1 MPKRR
6 ARRAQS
12 TDDDED
18 LIVTSEEDS
27 SEENEA
33 SASFTEEEDEP
44 LSIRRQRRQSTRTPT
59 SAAKRRLAA
68 KRKAFKTI
76 QTARRKTPVTRKRR
90 GKTRR
95 PTKYPSDDDDEEEQ
109 DPSSEKQIEDSTSD
123 SPSRSP
129 PPKRSSGL
137 RALRTIGAKPSQL
150 VTGHRDYASER
161 SYESEGLSDFIAS
174 ENESGDGAAS
184 DAADES
190 EDEIKEDEEE
200 EKPVGKRKRK
210 KEGIKGK
217 NGEDHRAK
225 ASTIQEKRKSG
236 NENSVAQGKKNAGN
250 RDNNN
255 QGISDLNDS
264 IEDLEDE
271 EKDDDG
277 FTNPQPISQKRPRR
291 ALPATR
297 LIISSSDEEDD
308 DAILLAAAGKAAG
321 AAAEN
326 EPKRR
331 RLRKGKDAP
340 NSIRNTQSSNA
351 AKPQGQPFTAIIV
364 DSDDD
369 IPQVVHSLRA
379 VEAKLQ
385 EDGINE
391 KNTPSKGLRK
401 RPEKPQMTAAE
412 RIALNQAKFK
422 TQAEGVKQVDS
433 DGNSDGEVSLMTDE
447 GDLSTSE
454 SDGIIEEESE
464 EEREGGYLQGFDL
477 HSDDDDEEE
486 EKGALRKA
494 IRSPGWQRYVCNK
507 YNSND
512 MIIFFGYQFSCCTL
526 FGENSSGVCF
536 KYIYSIGNWYR

>member
-18 LIVTSEEDS
+18 FIVTSEEDS

-68 KRKAFKTI
+68 KRKALKTI

-90 GKTRR
+90 RKTQR
-95 PTKYPSDDDDEEEQ
+95 PTKYPSDDDDEEQ
-109 DPSSEKQIEDSTSD
+109 DPSSENQIEDSTSD

-137 RALRTIGAKPSQL
+137 RALLTRGAKPSQL

-184 DAADES
+184 AAGDES
-190 EDEIKEDEEE
+190 EDEIKEDEEEE

-210 KEGIKGK
+210 KEGTKATSG
-217 NGEDHRAK
+217 GDHRAK

-250 RDNNN
+250 QDNNR
-255 QGISDLNDS
+255 GISDLNGS

-271 EKDDDG
+271 EKDDDA
-277 FTNPQPISQKRPRR
+277 FLNPQPISQKRPHR

-297 LIISSSDEEDD
+297 LITSSSDEEDD

-326 EPKRR
+326 GPKRR

-340 NSIRNTQSSNA
+340 NSIRNTQNSNA
-351 AKPQGQPFTAIIV
+351 AKPQAQPFTTIII

-369 IPQVVHSLRA
+369 IPQGVHSLRP
-379 VEAKLQ
+379 VEANLQ
-385 EDGINE
+385 EDAINE

-412 RIALNQAKFK
+412 LIAMNQAKFK
-422 TQAEGVKQVDS
+422 TQADGVKQVNPDEDS
-433 DGNSDGEVSLMTDE
+433 DGEISLMTDE
-447 GDLSTSE
+447 GDLSTSD

-477 HSDDDDEEE
+477 HSDDEEE

-512 MIIFFGYQFSCCTL
+512 MIIVFGISFPASCSL
-526 FGENSSGVCF
+526 FGKKTLSSGVCF
-536 KYIYSIGNWYR
+536 QIYL